1 MSWHD
6 TARIDESL
14 EDRALRTEIQTLLG
28 LRPECP
34 ERPGRPEQ
42 RCSAAPTAES
52 TNDTTAL
59 AQSLYREALRRRR
72 TAAKIKPLV
81 KRPLFL
87 LVAAAIPVFFTVT
100 ALGTWGVK
108 QKRRADAL
116 AAKAL
121 ELETKQNRIDA
132 AREGV
137 RNREEPLMQAAEPNQ
152 INPPPP
158 GSRPDR
164 YPNNQ
169 NSAGELIKPE
179 ERPRRLDNQADQHRV
194 NDKR

>member
-6 TARIDESL
+6 TTRIDESL
-14 EDRALRTEIQTLLG
+14 EDRALRAELQTLLG
-28 LRPECP
+28 LRPE
-34 ERPGRPEQ
+34 RPEQ
-42 RCSAAPTAES
+42 SCSAAPTAES
-52 TNDTTAL
+52 INDTTAL
-59 AQSLYREALRRRR
+59 AQSLYREAMRRRR
-72 TAAKIKPLV
+72 TAAKAKPMV

-100 ALGTWGVK
+100 AIGAWGVK

-116 AAKAL
+116 AARAL
-121 ELETKQNRIDA
+121 ELETRQNRIDA

-137 RNREEPLMQAAEPNQ
+137 RNREEPLIQAAEPNQ
-152 INPPPP
+152 INSP

-164 YPNNQ
+164 GPNNQ
-169 NSAGELIKPE
+169 NNAGELIKPE